1 MSGECLTV
9 LSFKKSIPK
18 FITNLEITKIKQIHN
33 NVKIKSKLKDVFI
46 FLYPF
51 SSKHGFI
58 QLKARVSRF
67 RTQTRFFIMT
77 IDIKLMF
84 LSPVLLFFM
93 HVNFGNQKLL
103 YRHIIK

>member
-58 QLKARVSRF
+58 QLKAYFLFLVKARVSRF
-67 RTQTRFFIMT
+67 RTQTRFF
-77 IDIKLMF
+77 L
-84 LSPVLLFFM
+84 
-93 HVNFGNQKLL
+93 
-103 YRHIIK
+103 